1 MKKYEY
7 KEIPS
12 NYIGEV
18 VDLKSLG
25 QDGWE
30 LCGIANRYWIFK
42 REILSQDVHIGLLVS
57 CAYARGVANL
67 QHRTIA
73 EFAQFVEDV
82 MSDKPE
88 YQKYRF
94 DWNNRDAIETW
105 IEKFHEYCCELYDGI
120 MKQMINDDVS
130 NEKQ

>member
-7 KEIPS
+7 MEIRS
-12 NYIGEV
+12 ET
-18 VDLKSLG
+18 VDFQTLG

-30 LCGIANRYWIFK
+30 LCGINNTSWFFK
-42 REILSQDVHIGLLVS
+42 REMSNKDVHIGLLIS
-57 CAYARGVANL
+57 CSYARGVANL

-73 EFAQFVEDV
+73 EFAQFVECV

-88 YQKYRF
+88 YQKYIF
-94 DWNNRDAIETW
+94 DWNSQYAIETW

-120 MKQMINDDVS
+120 MKQMIS
-130 NEKQ
+130 EKIDTN

>member
-1 MKKYEY
+1 MKRYEY
-7 KEIPS
+7 MEIQ
-12 NYIGEV
+12 GKT
-18 VDLKSLG
+18 VDLTPLG

-30 LCGIANRYWIFK
+30 LCGISNMSWFLK
-42 REILSQDVHIGLLVS
+42 REISSQDIHIGLLVS

-94 DWNNRDAIETW
+94 EWNSRHAIETW

-120 MKQMINDDVS
+120 MEQMIND
-130 NEKQ
+130 KKIF

>member
-7 KEIPS
+7 VEMDRC
-12 NYIGEV
+12 N
-18 VDLKSLG
+18 VDLKTLG

-30 LCGIANRYWIFK
+30 LCEIDDTNWIFK
-42 REILSQDVHIGLLVS
+42 REISGQEGHDVHIGLLVS
-57 CAYARGVANL
+57 CAYARGVSNL

-88 YQKYRF
+88 YQKYSF
-94 DWNNRDAIETW
+94 DWNSKDAIETW
-105 IEKFHEYCCELYDGI
+105 IEKFHEYCCELYDNI
-120 MKQMINDDVS
+120 MKQGKTIHV
-130 NEKQ
+130 

>member
-7 KEIPS
+7 MEIRGKIDS
-12 NYIGEV
+12 
-18 VDLKSLG
+18 VDLPTLG
-25 QDGWE
+25 QEGWE
-30 LCGIANRYWIFK
+30 LCGISNISWFFK
-42 REILSQDVHIGLLVS
+42 REISNRDVHIGLLVS
-57 CAYARGVANL
+57 CSYARGVANL

-82 MSDKPE
+82 MSDNPE

-94 DWNNRDAIETW
+94 DWNSSRAIEIW

-120 MKQMINDDVS
+120 MKRINDSKIDT
-130 NEKQ
+130 N